1 MPGTVAFG
9 AVNEVSAH
17 LSPDWLAAWGSVV
30 TGVAAIVAVF
40 VTVWLAG
47 RDRERTEGARNDD
60 LARHNRE
67 MTVERD
73 RAARDRADAERRFA
87 VEVERSE
94 RQVRDERDYAENV
107 RRREGRQAS
116 AAGLLG
122 AIAGL
127 MPYLDA
133 VPNLYR
139 DPEWK
144 PGQQPAKE
152 TGPRWLECQEAVRS
166 LWYAADVQAIGL
178 GDDRAAE
185 QVRTLVHLVQTAAA
199 GMPADLRIRASYDLR
214 RYALWVRVSLENL
227 SNTGQSLDPGAPEVP
242 VLTRMPPHDP
252 PWHPSTG
259 SEAWKLAVQREPGDP
274 FYLPAN

>member
-9 AVNEVSAH
+9 AFNELSAN
-17 LSPDWLAAWGSVV
+17 LSADWLGAWGSVV

-40 VTVWLAG
+40 VTVWLAS
-47 RDRERTEGARNDD
+47 RDRKRAESARIDD
-60 LARHNRE
+60 LARHERE
-67 MTVERD
+67 MAEERD

-116 AAGLLG
+116 VAGLLG

-133 VPNLYR
+133 VPNLYG
-139 DPEWK
+139 DPGWK

-152 TGPRWLECQEAVRS
+152 TGPRWLECQEAMRS
-166 LWYAADVQAIGL
+166 LRYGADVQSIGL

-185 QVRTLVHLVQTAAA
+185 QVRMLVHLVQTAA
-199 GMPADLRIRASYDLR
+199 GGVPADLRVRASCDLR

-242 VLTRMPPHDP
+242 VLTRMPPHDS
-252 PWHPSTG
+252 PWDPSTG
-259 SEAWKLAVQREPGDP
+259 SEAWNLAVQREPGDP